1 MGLLSCML
9 AWRFLRHI
17 QVDVSLG
24 TLVSLSEAKRD
35 LKTPSNSVCVYILR
49 CSLRSFRCRESS
61 LKPAQVKC
69 GFVRKQ
75 RASWAVLLC

>member
-24 TLVSLSEAKRD
+24 TLLSISEAKRD
-35 LKTPSNSVCVYILR
+35 LKNPSNNMCVYILR
-49 CSLRSFRCRESS
+49 
-61 LKPAQVKC
+61 
-69 GFVRKQ
+69 
-75 RASWAVLLC
+75 